1 MVRNKKYL
9 YFIFILVIKKI
20 KLYQEP
26 TYDDQGNYIK
36 KPLGEDQI
44 KIKLN
49 TPLKEGVLTIN
60 CGVPLVFVINK
71 SDVATDSTEKKK
83 FEENSEFILHHIRSL
98 AIGYGATIVYT
109 SGYRNLNLNIL
120 YDYICH
126 TFFNFDLI
134 HKPNLTDIDAYY
146 IPAGYD
152 NLTLLKSNDEQKQYL
167 NELYEKKITPTIK
180 KIKEE
185 EDIQCEDT
193 NTFFENL
200 KKMGVKGKDTG
211 KNKLSSTSSFVEP
224 KRMNM
229 GLPDIRNYETN
240 ISSNRN
246 LNEFDK
252 DKKYADKRKEIK
264 EKISI
269 NSSFTKGKEKGK
281 DSGEE
286 KKKRVRE
293 EMLAKIKR
301 NKLSKPL
308 EKKTS
313 NK

>member
-1 MVRNKKYL
+1 MVRKKILIFY
-9 YFIFILVIKKI
+9 FILVIKKI

-26 TYDDQGNYIK
+26 NIDDQGKYIK
-36 KPLGEDQI
+36 KPLEEDQV

-60 CGVPLVFVINK
+60 CGVPLVFIINK
-71 SDVATDSTEKKK
+71 SDVVTESSEKKK

-98 AIGYGATIVYT
+98 AIEYGATIIY
-109 SGYRNLNLNIL
+109 SSCKKNININII

-126 TFFNFDLI
+126 ILFNFELF
-134 HKPNLTDIDAYY
+134 HKPNITDNDGYY
-146 IPAGYD
+146 LPAGYD
-152 NLTLLKSNDEQKQYL
+152 NLALLKSNDEQKKYL
-167 NELYEKKITPTIK
+167 DEPYEKKITPIIK
-180 KIKEE
+180 KIIQE

-193 NTFFENL
+193 NSFFEAL

-211 KNKLSSTSSFVEP
+211 KTKLSSTTSFVETKKP
-224 KRMNM
+224 KI

-240 ISSNRN
+240 ISSSRN
-246 LNEFDK
+246 LNEMDK

-264 EKISI
+264 DKISI
-269 NSSFTKGKEKGK
+269 NSSFTKGRDKDNDKGK
-281 DSGEE
+281 DTAEA
-286 KKKRVRE
+286 KKKKVRE

-308 EKKTS
+308 EKGK
-313 NK
+313 